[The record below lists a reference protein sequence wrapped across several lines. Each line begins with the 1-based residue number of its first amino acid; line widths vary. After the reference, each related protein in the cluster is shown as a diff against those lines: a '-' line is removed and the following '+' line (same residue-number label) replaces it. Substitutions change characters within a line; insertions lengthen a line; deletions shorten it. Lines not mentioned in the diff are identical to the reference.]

1 MKMMNCLC
9 DDDDD
14 DIATFS
20 SSGSP
25 QSSSSPSPYGISSIN
40 NNNGTKVKST
50 NLFMKTKPA
59 KVQRSASAIIRSKM
73 YQVIKKKK
81 KPKENLGKKDTVWK
95 LRKFTLT
102 LF

>member
-14 DIATFS
+14 DITTFS

-25 QSSSSPSPYGISSIN
+25 QSSSSPSPYGIN
-40 NNNGTKVKST
+40 NNNGSKVKST

-95 LRKFTLT
+95 LRKFTYSHT
-102 LF
+102 F